1 MIKLQLFNS
10 SYFWNKSYFEMVVLK
25 IINYFSQYFKMIG
38 NTDRISEL
46 KSRGLSDDSI
56 KSPDISDKSC
66 SSVMLFW

>member
-1 MIKLQLFNS
+1 
-10 SYFWNKSYFEMVVLK
+10 MVVLK